1 MHVGRAVVVKHCPLM
16 LLQLLLLMLRS
27 ACACNHAGHRRRAV
41 VNRAGAGIH
50 VPVYVQGD
58 SRRHLDVERGEPVIH
73 ELDLCGIIYTRYFS
87 DINKKKGTRRKM
99 LADEESMVMM
109 RRAAVMIDR

>member
-16 LLQLLLLMLRS
+16 LLQLLLLMLLLLMLRS
-27 ACACNHAGHRRRAV
+27 ACGCNHAGHRRRAL

-58 SRRHLDVERGEPVIH
+58 SRRHLDVERGVPVM
-73 ELDLCGIIYTRYFS
+73 Y
-87 DINKKKGTRRKM
+87 
-99 LADEESMVMM
+99 
-109 RRAAVMIDR
+109 